1 MNLSWDKNLRH
12 RLMVGLTGGPLILL
26 SAFVGSWYFFALIAI
41 IVMFS
46 LQEFQLIGSAKGFA
60 KFEPLGYLFA
70 LGTIVELYLN
80 GTSRIFLFLLI
91 YFIVLLVFAA
101 LINKPNKL
109 EEISY
114 RCVTTLYVPLFLGS
128 FLLLREFPFQSG
140 YDTGGKIAVT
150 IFGSIWVLDTFAYFA
165 GKLFG
170 RHKLFPR
177 VSPKKTVEGGIGGF
191 IGAMAVFYISSEYYC
206 TELPVIHA
214 LVLGVIIGITG
225 QLGDIVASFFKRQMN
240 TKESSAILPGH
251 GGFLDRFD
259 SLIFV
264 SPFAY
269 FYFTLLLSSI

>member
-1 MNLSWDKNLRH
+1 MSLSWDKNLRN
-12 RLMVGLTGGPLILL
+12 RWIVSFVGGPLILL
-26 SAFVGSWYFFALIAI
+26 SAFAGGWYFFTLIAI
-41 IVMFS
+41 IIVFS
-46 LQEFQLIGSAKGFA
+46 LLEFQVIGSAKGFA
-60 KFEPLGYLFA
+60 KFELLGYLFA
-70 LGTIVELYLN
+70 LGTLVELYLN

-101 LINKPNKL
+101 LVNKPNKL

-150 IFGSIWVLDTFAYFA
+150 IFGSIWVLDMFAYFV

-170 RHKLFPR
+170 SHKLFPR

-191 IGAMAVFYISSEYYC
+191 IGAMAVFYVSSEYYC
-206 TELPVIHA
+206 TELPVFHA
-214 LVLGVIIGITG
+214 LVIGVIIGITG

-269 FYFTLLLSSI
+269 FYFKFLLSGI